1 MITISEMKA
10 MARKNLKRHYFMI
23 IICCLLVGFLG
34 LEYVSSIESIKY
46 DASLVYQI
54 ATGTYDPDESYQTDD
69 IYEENATNQLAIT
82 PAKNYG
88 IADIV
93 ESYLKPVE
101 SVDRNSAGFSSDYKG
116 PFGRTRGVFAK
127 LVNTISSGS
136 LQATMLAG
144 LMSILGH
151 GLSPVL
157 WLIFLSLLLNL
168 SIWIFVKQNFLV
180 ITRRIILEG
189 RTYKKVPYQRFFF
202 LFSLKRWFRSAI
214 VLLVE
219 NIFIFLWCFTV
230 VGYFIKRYSYYL
242 VPYIQAENPSV
253 TPLEAITLSRKM
265 MNGYKWKCFLTE
277 LSFIGWALLSL
288 ITFGIVGIFYY
299 HPYKSATMAE
309 FYAECR
315 RLALIEKVPGSEKLN
330 DTCLYEIA
338 DEAARTAA
346 YQNELNDYA
355 NRKEHSAALTG
366 FTGFIANIF
375 GIVFWITPKVK
386 AAEEQKTMEIKQARY
401 LASARGETYPI
412 RLSPAIR
419 ETTRQWVK
427 NLNYA
432 KFYSLWNMLLLFF
445 IFCFVGWL
453 WEVSLGYVQSGIFVN
468 RGFLRGPWLPIYGS
482 GGVLILVILN
492 KFRKYPI
499 AEFIFAILLCGFV
512 EYISAYAMEAAN
524 NGQKWWDYTGYFLN
538 LHGRICAEGLLVF
551 GIMGMVIV
559 YLLAPLFDHYLRKI
573 PQKTGMVIAVVL
585 TIAFLADCSYS
596 SKHPNTGYGIT
607 SETTELSKTAHL

>member
-1 MITISEMKA
+1 MIKISEMKA
-10 MARKNLKRHYFMI
+10 KARNTLKRHYFMI

-46 DASLVYQI
+46 DASLVYQL
-54 ATGTYDPDESYQTDD
+54 ATGTYDPDDSYQTND
-69 IYEENATNQLAIT
+69 IYEENATDSLAIT
-82 PAKNYG
+82 PAKSYG

-93 ESYLKPVE
+93 ESYLKPSE
-101 SVDRNSAGFSSDYKG
+101 SVPKDSAGFSSDYTG
-116 PFGRTRGVFAK
+116 PFGRTRGVLAK
-127 LVNTISSGS
+127 IVNTLSTGS
-136 LQATMLAG
+136 LQATVLAG
-144 LMSILGH
+144 LMSIFGH
-151 GLSPVL
+151 GLSPVI
-157 WLIFLSLLLNL
+157 WLIFLSLLLNF

-219 NIFIFLWCFTV
+219 NIFMFLWSLTV
-230 VGYFIKRYSYYL
+230 VGFFIKRYSYYL
-242 VPYIQAENPSV
+242 VPYIQAENSSV

-265 MNGYKWKCFLTE
+265 MDGHKWKCFLTE
-277 LSFIGWALLSL
+277 LSFIGWAILSI

-299 HPYKSATMAE
+299 HPYKSATTAE

-315 RLALIEKVPGSEKLN
+315 RLAISKKIPGVEKLN
-330 DTCLYEIA
+330 DTYLYEIA
-338 DEAARTAA
+338 DESKRAAA
-346 YQNELNDYA
+346 YQKELDDLA
-355 NRKEHSAALTG
+355 DRKEHSAALTG
-366 FTGFIANIF
+366 FAGFIANIF

-386 AAEEQKTMEIKQARY
+386 AAEEQKTTELRQARY

-412 RLSPAIR
+412 RLSPVIR

-432 KFYSLWNMLLLFF
+432 KFYSIWNLLLLFF

-482 GGVLILVILN
+482 GGVLILIILN

-499 AEFIFAILLCGFV
+499 AEFVLAILLCGFV
-512 EYISAYAMEAAN
+512 EYMSAYAMEAAN

-573 PQKTGMVIAVVL
+573 PQRTGMVIAIVL
-585 TIAFLADCSYS
+585 MVSFLADCTYS

-607 SETTELSKTAHL
+607 SEAVDFSKTDYI